1 MMECLYRQKDVL
13 PLFDAANAKDITGNV
28 TACLSSCEV
37 GNAATLVDD
46 RDAAFVNVA
55 VGHDVTFRTF
65 ADGDD
70 MVGFPNSLTEFPGIY
85 FRVEP
90 VVVFRMAEK
99 NQVVDSDDAL
109 DAALADT
116 DGQFSRQSVIDLNTI
131 ALQVADDAPCAP
143 KGFAEGQ
150 R

>member
-1 MMECLYRQKDVL
+1 MECLYCQKDVL
-13 PLFDAANAKDITGNV
+13 PLFDAANAKDVTGSV
-28 TACLSSCEV
+28 TVCLSSCEV

-46 RDAAFVNVA
+46 RDAAFVDVA
-55 VGHDVTFRTF
+55 VGQDVAFCTF

-70 MVGFPNSLTEFPGIY
+70 MVGLKYCLTEFPSIY

-90 VVVFRMAEK
+90 VVVFRMTEK
-99 NQVVDSDDAL
+99 DQVVDSDDAL

-116 DGQFSRQSVIDLNTI
+116 DGQFSSQSVVDLNTI

-143 KGFAEGQ
+143 KHFAEGQ

>member
-1 MMECLYRQKDVL
+1 MECLYRQKDVL

-37 GNAATLVDD
+37 SNAATLVDD

-70 MVGFPNSLTEFPGIY
+70 MVGLLDSLTEFPGIY
-85 FRVEP
+85 FCVEP

-99 NQVVDSDDAL
+99 NQVVDGDDAL
-109 DAALADT
+109 DATLADAN
-116 DGQFSRQSVIDLNTI
+116 GQFSRQSVVDLNAI
-131 ALQVADDAPCAP
+131 ALQVVDDAPCAP